1 MHFWSDLIWRQD
13 SSGTVNPLQCSKVS
27 WLVYLLRCFDV
38 VSARL
43 NDKAVF
49 FFLWNSRA
57 YANVHTHRNLPC
69 ERTMLT
75 EMKRSLMLEK
85 EIIQVIHHHLK
96 RLDLKQ
102 NVRNEKTKGKS
113 LVGQLVRHLQIM
125 KVHHFECQQE
135 HLQRIFFFCCM
146 HWQKAAISGRL
157 HTLQHDQSES
167 SGRDHHWN

>member
-1 MHFWSDLIWRQD
+1 MH
-13 SSGTVNPLQCSKVS
+13 
-27 WLVYLLRCFDV
+27 
-38 VSARL
+38 
-43 NDKAVF
+43 
-49 FFLWNSRA
+49 
-57 YANVHTHRNLPC
+57 VHTHRNLPC

-102 NVRNEKTKGKS
+102 NVRNETSKEKS

-146 HWQKAAISGRL
+146 H
-157 HTLQHDQSES
+157 
-167 SGRDHHWN
+167 